1 MKNLGL
7 VAMHSAPRCLAK
19 TRKGTPCQMPCIK
32 GRKRCRMHNG
42 RAKGIPGNK
51 HALRHGRYS
60 AAHIEA
66 MAAIR
71 AFQRAAMADLT
82 G

>member
-1 MKNLGL
+1 
-7 VAMHSAPRCLAK
+7 
-19 TRKGTPCQMPCIK
+19 MPCIK

-42 RAKGIPGNK
+42 RAKGVPGNK

-71 AFQRAAMADLT
+71 AFQREAMAALD
-82 G
+82 